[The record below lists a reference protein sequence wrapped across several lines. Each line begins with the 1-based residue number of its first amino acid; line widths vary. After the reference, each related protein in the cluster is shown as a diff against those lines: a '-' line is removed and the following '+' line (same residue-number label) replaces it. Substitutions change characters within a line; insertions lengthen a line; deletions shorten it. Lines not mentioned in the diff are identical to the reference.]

1 VITARSVAE
10 ARAWAGGLRAT
21 GARVALVPT
30 MGALHAGHLALLQ
43 AARRHADAVAISVFV
58 NPTQFGPG
66 EDFARYPRDPAR
78 DASLAAGAGADLLFA
93 PSVAEMYPEG
103 AELALDPGPLGGI
116 LEGAV
121 RPGHFRGVAIAVAKL
136 LGALGPDTA
145 VFGQK
150 DAQQVL
156 VVRALVRGLLLPVRV
171 VCVPTVRDGDGLA
184 LSSRNVYLDAP
195 ARAAAPVLA
204 RALAAG
210 TALLEAGERSA
221 AAIEA
226 RMAATLAEEPLVR
239 PDYAVAREARTLQE
253 RPVLQGRVLLLV
265 AGRLGPTRLLDNAC
279 LEVGP
284 EGCRPALP

>member
-1 VITARSVAE
+1 MITVRGVAE
-10 ARAWAGGLRAT
+10 ARAWAASARAC

-30 MGALHAGHLALLQ
+30 MGALHAGHVALLR

-66 EDFARYPRDPAR
+66 EDFARYPRDLGR
-78 DASLAAGAGADLLFA
+78 DAALAAEAGADMLFA
-93 PSVAEMYPEG
+93 PAVEEMYPEG
-103 AELALDPGPLGGI
+103 AEVAVDPGPLGGI

-121 RPGHFRGVAIAVAKL
+121 RPGHFRGVATVVAKL
-136 LGALGPDTA
+136 LSALAPHVA

-171 VCVPTVRDGDGLA
+171 LCVPTVRDGDGLA
-184 LSSRNVYLDAP
+184 LSSRNAYLDAP
-195 ARAAAPVLA
+195 AREAAPVLA
-204 RALAAG
+204 RALGAA

-221 AAIEA
+221 AAVEA
-226 RMAATLAEEPLVR
+226 RLAAVLAEEPRLR
-239 PDYAVAREARTLQE
+239 PDYAVARAAPELLP
-253 RPVLQGRVLLLV
+253 RPVLEGRVLLLV
-265 AGRLGPTRLLDNAC
+265 AGRLGSTRLLDNAC

-284 EGCRPALP
+284 AGCRPALP